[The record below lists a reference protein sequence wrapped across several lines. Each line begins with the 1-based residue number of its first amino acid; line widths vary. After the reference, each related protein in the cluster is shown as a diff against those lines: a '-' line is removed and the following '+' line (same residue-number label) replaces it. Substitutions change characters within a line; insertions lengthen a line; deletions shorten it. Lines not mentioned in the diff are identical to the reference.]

1 MKNFTSLLCFSLLSH
16 PIFAEEILNKP
27 EIQQFLETIA
37 SAEPSE
43 WETIQKESPCQK
55 LNQLAPHILADSDQ
69 SLIHLLKRAILNH
82 DALSKESAEPF
93 TYYYK
98 NYEAPAFFVPEIE
111 LTLDVQKDKVVVTSH
126 LLIERNGR
134 LPSLVLDGKSHHVL
148 SVAVNGKTISK
159 NHYKI
164 TPNELILKDAPHE
177 EKFTVTIISEIDP
190 FNNLSMEGLY
200 KSGDILTTQ
209 CESEGARRIFFT
221 LDRPDV
227 LSRIQTTII
236 ADSKKYPY
244 RLSNGNL
251 VSETTE
257 SDGRS
262 KIVWKDPTL
271 KPSYLYACVLGHFG
285 KIEDTF
291 TTRTGRKVQLEVY
304 VEPGKE
310 ARAKYSMDALKLSMQ
325 FDEQFFDR
333 EYDLDHMKMVG
344 VPDFNA
350 GAMENKGLMIFNET
364 ALLVDEHTG
373 TDSSFRSVATTV
385 AHEYFHNWSGNRV
398 TVRNWFE
405 LALKEAFTD
414 FRAMLFG
421 EWLFGTEFIRPK
433 DVSILKEAQFPE
445 ETSKS
450 GHPIMVESYVNA
462 RSIYDHTTYIKGR
475 EVFRCLQTF
484 LDMKEPEGFRKAQ
497 NHYFSHYDGQAVTF
511 RELLSSAS
519 EVIQDKKSLE
529 QFERWFN
536 QQGTPLIEIEIS
548 SGELIVKQS
557 CPHPQTG
564 ALQKPFLIPFSF
576 ELVRKDGTVEVPK
589 SNSILTEETHRFD
602 IPDSTDLIPI
612 FMHGYSAPVELHYN
626 YSLDDLACLM
636 SHAQDPY
643 CRWDAGKNYSLM
655 AFKVMLD
662 RLDGKEEKADIRD
675 LLEPYVH
682 ALENPQ
688 LSLLA
693 KAQLLQI
700 PSLRAI
706 SQKLNNYDFVKLK
719 NARNFFLKELGI
731 HCKPTLHALLEKHLP
746 PEKFEPT
753 SEQMQIRELRKAALR
768 ILAESDPGM
777 AHRLVVTYKN
787 AKEFDTAFSTFYIC
801 TNINSPLRN
810 AVIDD
815 FYEKWKNDK
824 AVFNYWLSAQA
835 SGQTCTTTDLKR
847 LMNTPGYDSNNPNHT
862 RAVLRTFTSN
872 LGQFHD
878 AKGEGYAF
886 IVDQI
891 LLISR
896 SNAYVAH
903 NLATCAF
910 IDYDQLP
917 PTQKALMSKELKRL
931 QNPIVPPETRNFVKQ
946 MLGNSS

>member
-1 MKNFTSLLCFSLLSH
+1 M
-16 PIFAEEILNKP
+16 NKP

-37 SAEPSE
+37 SAEPAE

-55 LNQLAPHILADSDQ
+55 LNELAPQILAENDQ

-98 NYEAPAFFVPEIE
+98 NYATPAFFVPEIE
-111 LTLDVQKDKVVVTSH
+111 LTLDVKDDKVVVTSH
-126 LLIERNGR
+126 LVIERNSQN
-134 LPSLVLDGKSHHVL
+134 PSLVLDGKSHHVL
-148 SVAVNGKTISK
+148 SVAVNGKPISK
-159 NHYKI
+159 DQYKI
-164 TPNELILKDAPHE
+164 TLNELILNQAPTDQR
-177 EKFTVTIISEIDP
+177 FTVTIISEIDP
-190 FNNLSMEGLY
+190 FQNLSMEGLY
-200 KSGDILTTQ
+200 KSGDVLTTQ

-236 ADSKKYPY
+236 ADPQKYPY

-251 VSETTE
+251 VSETIET
-257 SDGRS
+257 DGRA
-262 KIVWKDPTL
+262 KIIWKDPTL

-291 TTRTGRKVQLEVY
+291 ITRNGRKVQLEVY

-310 ARAKYSMDALKLSMQ
+310 TRAKYSMEALKLAMQ
-325 FDEQFFDR
+325 FDEKFFDR

-344 VPDFNA
+344 VPDFNS
-350 GAMENKGLMIFNET
+350 GAMENKGLMIFNDT
-364 ALLVDEHTG
+364 ALLVDQHSG
-373 TDSSFRSVATTV
+373 TDHNFRAVATTV

-421 EWLFGTEFIRPK
+421 EWLFGAEFIRPK
-433 DVSILKEAQFPE
+433 DVTVLKEYQFPE

-484 LDMKEPEGFRKAQ
+484 LDMKEPEGFRKTQ
-497 NHYFSHYDGQAVTF
+497 NHYFSKYDGQAVTF
-511 RELLSSAS
+511 RELLSSAG
-519 EVIQDKKSLE
+519 EVIQDTASLE

-536 QQGTPLIEIEIS
+536 QQGTPQIDIELS
-548 SGELIVKQS
+548 KNQLTVKQS
-557 CPHPQTG
+557 CPHPTTG
-564 ALQKPFLIPFSF
+564 ANQKPFLVPFSF
-576 ELVRKDGTVEVPK
+576 ELLRKDGTVAVPK
-589 SNSILTEETHRFD
+589 SNSILTEETHQFD
-602 IPDSTDLIPI
+602 IPDSKDLIPI

-626 YSLDDLACLM
+626 YSLEDLACLL

-643 CRWDAGKNYSLM
+643 CRWEAGQNYSLM
-655 AFKVMLD
+655 AFKEALD
-662 RLDGKEEKADIRD
+662 RFADKGDKADFID
-675 LLEPYVH
+675 LLKPYKQ
-682 ALENPQ
+682 ALENSQ

-706 SQKLNNYDFVKLK
+706 SQKFNDYDFVKLK
-719 NARNFFLKELGI
+719 KVRSFFIKELGI
-731 HCKPTLHALLEKHLP
+731 HCKTVLHSLIEKHLP
-746 PEKFEPT
+746 PEKFAP
-753 SEQMQIRELRKAALR
+753 SSQQMQVRELRKAALR
-768 ILAESDPGM
+768 ILAESDSSM
-777 AHRLVVTYKN
+777 VYQLVNTYKS
-787 AKEFDTAFSTFYIC
+787 AKDFDTAFSTFFTC
-801 TNINSPLRN
+801 TNISSPVKN

-815 FYEKWKNDK
+815 FYEKWKHDK
-824 AVFNYWLSAQA
+824 AVFNFWLSAQA
-835 SGQTCTTTDLKR
+835 SGQSCTTTDLKR
-847 LMNTPGYDSNNPNHT
+847 IMNTSGYDPNNPNHV
-862 RAVLRTFTSN
+862 RAVLSSFSSN

-891 LLISR
+891 LVISP
-896 SNAYVAH
+896 SNAYIAH
-903 NLATCAF
+903 RLATQAF
-910 IDYDQLP
+910 IDYEHLP
-917 PTQKALMSKELKRL
+917 PSQKALMAKELKRL
-931 QNPIVPPETRNFVKQ
+931 QNPIVPPETRDLVKQ
-946 MLGNSS
+946 MLGKSS